1 MKQIQKTIPIFLLA
15 GIFIAGCQKDDP
27 VSTAVSEAVYEDAAY
42 TISGAV
48 GDESGGATES
58 MGDLLTFQS
67 QGGLNM
73 TTPLADGGFETTTSD
88 SGTYDPATGWW
99 TVSINKTRSNMR
111 VTASI
116 TRTYRFRFWKNE
128 TQHQA
133 FYVLNGDTAVKMEL
147 SIVNGAGYFKNKIV
161 THYLTQLQGSWLATD
176 INKDT
181 VTITLQQNYIRKGI
195 DSVITLRASRIFD
208 HTLTLTSVNVKTLR
222 FKPTV
227 AKPFV
232 QWRENLANAVSGTIA
247 GNITATATI
256 IRGENDRVTSINK
269 DFVITVG
276 GGEGSIDIEGRK
288 FKGNMRYGDRP

>member
-1 MKQIQKTIPIFLLA
+1 MKQIKQCIPLFLLA
-15 GIFIAGCQKDDP
+15 GIFMAGCKKDDP
-27 VSTAVSEAVYEDAAY
+27 ISSTVSEAVYEDAAY
-42 TISGAV
+42 SISGAV

-58 MGDLLTFQS
+58 MGELLTFQS
-67 QGGLNM
+67 QGQLNM
-73 TTPLADGGFETTTSD
+73 TSPLADGGVETTTSD
-88 SGTYDPATGWW
+88 SGSYDPATGWW
-99 TVSINKTRSNMR
+99 TVSINKFRTNIR

-116 TRTYRFRFWKNE
+116 TRTYQFRFWKNE

-133 FYVLNGDTAVKMEL
+133 FYVVNGDTAVKMEL
-147 SIVNGAGYFKNKIV
+147 NIVNGTGYFKNKIV
-161 THYLTQLQGSWLATD
+161 THHLTQLQGSWLATD

-181 VTITLQQNYIRKGI
+181 VTIVLQQNYIRKGV
-195 DSVITLRASRIFD
+195 DSVVTLRASRIFD

-227 AKPFV
+227 LAPFA
-232 QWRENLANAVSGTIA
+232 QWRENLANALSGTVK

-256 IRGENDRVTSINK
+256 TRGENDKVTSINK
-269 DFVITVG
+269 DFEITIG